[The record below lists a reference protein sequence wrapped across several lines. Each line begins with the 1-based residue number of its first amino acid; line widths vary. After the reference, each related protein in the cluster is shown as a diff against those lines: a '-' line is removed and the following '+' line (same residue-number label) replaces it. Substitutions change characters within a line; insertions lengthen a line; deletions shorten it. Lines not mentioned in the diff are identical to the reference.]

1 MVSFAAPLVS
11 AKNTVARASS
21 AIMITT
27 AMAPPSIV
35 SASAT
40 EAMGSV
46 VPTTRMA
53 MFRLVNEIID
63 V

>member
-1 MVSFAAPLVS
+1 LVS

-27 AMAPPSIV
+27 AMAPPSMPSIV